1 MRCDICEEARPV
13 RRVNL
18 GISTYAC
25 GECLLNSELSAEP
38 KGHSRLAY
46 AETMPHK
53 TDTTLTGAAGEHLV
67 LSRLLQRGLVASQ
80 APEGVRVVD
89 ILVNPLEGGRP
100 LFIQVKARQFG
111 ADGGWH
117 MSQKHENQSQDDL
130 FYCFVDFEPASPT
143 VHVVPSS
150 VVAAALQEDHRLWLS
165 KPGKGGRPHQDHSMR
180 RLRPA
185 MYSMPEGWMKQYLE
199 NWSQLQ

>member
-1 MRCDICEEARPV
+1 M
-13 RRVNL
+13 
-18 GISTYAC
+18 
-25 GECLLNSELSAEP
+25 
-38 KGHSRLAY
+38 AY
-46 AETMPHK
+46 AEDMPHK

-80 APEGVRVVD
+80 APEGVRLVD

-100 LFIQVKARQFG
+100 LLIQVKARQFG

-117 MSQKHENQSQDDL
+117 MSQKHEDQSQPDL
-130 FYCFVDFEPASPT
+130 FYCFVDFEPSSPT

-150 VVAAALQEDHRLWLS
+150 VVATALKEDHKLWLER
-165 KPGKGGRPHQDHSMR
+165 PGKGGRPHRDHSMR

-185 MYSMPEGWMKQYLE
+185 MYSMPEGWMEDYLE
-199 NWSQLQ
+199 NWSQLS